1 METLNLIISMVA
13 VAIAGASLWKS
24 WSLQE
29 RQNEL
34 AKKQLE
40 LAGDQIAARGKGD
53 IRFFYDRSGKSER
66 IVVQNS
72 GQSTAYDVTLDVESP
87 EGRASPLVNDFYDV
101 FPVSSLP
108 SGQSVSV
115 LAALTFD
122 TGTSFKCTARWKN
135 EDGTDGGKSGPLTL

>member
-1 METLNLIISMVA
+1 METLNLIISLCA

-40 LAGDQIAARGKGD
+40 LAGGQLEARGKGD
-53 IRFFYDRSGKSER
+53 IRFSFDRSGKTER
-66 IVVQNS
+66 IVIQNC
-72 GQSTAYDVTLDVESP
+72 GQSTAYDVDLEVEP
-87 EGRASPLVNDFYDV
+87 AEGGSSPLVNDFNDV
-101 FPVSSLP
+101 FPVRSLP

-122 TGTSFKCTARWKN
+122 TGTSFTCTARWKN
-135 EDGTDGGKSGPLTL
+135 EDGTVGEKSGPLTV